1 MPPAR
6 KHILVTRAT
15 IAATTVLAAAAL
27 LLATAAFTGNLT
39 KAKTKAYIRVDQ
51 FGYAPNAPKHAYLIS
66 TTPETGKAF
75 AVQKAH
81 GQTVVSGTIG
91 HSIGTV
97 NTTYRY
103 VYLLAFGKLAHRGTY
118 KVTAAK
124 ATSPPFRIASAQ
136 ARYAKAL
143 ANALSFYEN
152 ERDGPNFI
160 RSPLRTAP
168 GHLNDRQA
176 RTYLPPKT
184 NGNGNFKGSLNALP
198 QFIDAAGGWWD
209 AGDYLKFVETTSY
222 TVDLML
228 TGVSDF
234 PTEMG
239 SRAKRSNFTD
249 EARFGLNWLLHMW
262 DDHTRTMYFQV
273 GIGAGNRHAISD
285 HDIWRLP
292 QADDHYGGNNPLYRY
307 IRHRPVFPA
316 GLPNSPVSPNLAG
329 RDAAAFALCFKV
341 FRAKDPA
348 LAAGA
353 SKPPSTCTRSPT
365 PTRSDS

>member
-1 MPPAR
+1 M
-6 KHILVTRAT
+6 TRAT

-222 TVDLML
+222 TVAVMEAAVRDFPAQL
-228 TGVSDF
+228 GAGAPAASDF
-234 PTEMG
+234 T
-239 SRAKRSNFTD
+239 A

-262 DDHTRTMYFQV
+262 DEHTRTMYFQV

-292 QADDHYGGNNPLYRY
+292 QADDTWGGSDPAARY
-307 IRHRPVFPA
+307 IRNRPVFRA
-316 GLPNSPVSPNLAG
+316 GAAGTPVSPNIAG
-329 RDAAAFALCFKV
+329 
-341 FRAKDPA
+341 
-348 LAAGA
+348 
-353 SKPPSTCTRSPT
+353 
-365 PTRSDS
+365 